1 MTGMFVLSSVSLAVG
16 ATALLISEIFGGHA
30 HRVDRRISQ
39 MRRDGA
45 GDSTQNSKLF
55 RDLAFVESGK
65 HRLLLEVRQ
74 FLEQSSVPISLSQ
87 LAAICGLFGGAFC
100 VPLAALRARGPVMLI
115 AFVVGVIAPIVY
127 VAIKRRR
134 RINQLQKLLP
144 EAFDV
149 MVRAVQA
156 GQSVS
161 AALQL
166 VGTEGRQPLAREFAK
181 ACEQHN
187 LGLSFEQTLQ
197 ELCRRVPVM
206 ELRIL
211 SIALIVQRQ
220 TGGNPLEIISNMA
233 ALIRKRASFQAKMR
247 ALTGEGRMQA
257 IVLSTLPIVT
267 FIGLYLTR
275 RDYLQALLDRP
286 RILQALVAA
295 QIVAALWIRRIVRI
309 PF

>member
-30 HRVDRRISQ
+30 RRVDRRINQ
-39 MRRDGA
+39 LRRDGA
-45 GDSTQNSKLF
+45 GDSAQNSKLF
-55 RDLAFVESGK
+55 RDLQFVESGK
-65 HRLLLEVRQ
+65 HRLLLEARQ
-74 FLEQSSVPISLSQ
+74 FLEQSAVPITLAQ
-87 LAAICGLFGGAFC
+87 LVAICGLCGGAFC
-100 VPLAALRARGPVMLI
+100 LPLTLLRARGTVMFI
-115 AFVVGVIAPIVY
+115 AFLAGVVAPVIY
-127 VAIKRRR
+127 VAFKRQR
-134 RINQLQKLLP
+134 RIRQLQKLLP

-211 SIALIVQRQ
+211 AIALIVQRQ

-233 ALIRKRASFQAKMR
+233 SLIRKRASFQAKMR

-257 IVLSTLPIVT
+257 IVLSALPIVT
-267 FIGLYLTR
+267 FIGLYVAR

-295 QIVAALWIRRIVRI
+295 QVVAALWIRRIVRI